1 MSKRALAE
9 HRPWLLAS
17 VVAGVAFYFLWNN
30 AIAEGLWGILLKG
43 SAVGLLAIYAM
54 RRTRGVD
61 GAILVIALALSAAG
75 DMVLELDFRAGGA
88 LFVLSHLVAIV
99 LYARNLRDEPL
110 PSRYLGAF
118 ALLIAGPLVSW
129 LLAER
134 ADLAVYGAVLGAMA
148 AGAWMSRFRRSR
160 VGLGAILFVAS
171 DWLIFS
177 RFGTFDLGV
186 LPDMLVWPLY
196 YAGQVM
202 IATGIV
208 QTLRA
213 DHES

>member
-99 LYARNLRDEPL
+99 LYARNLRDEPA

-134 ADLAVYGAVLGAMA
+134 ADLAVYGTVLGTMA
-148 AGAWMSRFRRSR
+148 AGAWTSRFRRSR